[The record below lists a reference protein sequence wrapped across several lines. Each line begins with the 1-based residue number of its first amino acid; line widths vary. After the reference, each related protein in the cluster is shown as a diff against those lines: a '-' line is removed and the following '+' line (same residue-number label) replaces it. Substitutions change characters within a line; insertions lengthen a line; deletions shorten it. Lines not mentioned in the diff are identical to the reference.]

1 MQNTLPV
8 NKKEALIYTFLMVVV
23 MAGGMTFFNMAI
35 HNGFNIDSLMK
46 AWMIFPIVAVIAFII
61 EWFGVSKSAHFLIHK
76 YIKQDD
82 PVIKQVLLSS
92 FFFVI
97 QMVVLMSVICG
108 LLFSKGSDHFWQDML
123 LTLPRNFVVA
133 FTLKVVIAGPLVGT
147 IFRKL
152 FPIGTI
158 VVEENKN
165 K

>member
-1 MQNTLPV
+1 
-8 NKKEALIYTFLMVVV
+8 MV
-23 MAGGMTFFNMAI
+23 
-35 HNGFNIDSLMK
+35 
-46 AWMIFPIVAVIAFII
+46 FPIVAVIAFII

-76 YIKQDD
+76 FIKQDD
-82 PVIKQVLLSS
+82 PIIKQVLLSS

-97 QMVVLMSVICG
+97 QMAVLMTFICG
-108 LLFSKGSDHFWQDML
+108 LLFSNGSEHFLQDML
-123 LTLPRNFVVA
+123 LTLPRNFVAA

-158 VVEENKN
+158 VVNENKS